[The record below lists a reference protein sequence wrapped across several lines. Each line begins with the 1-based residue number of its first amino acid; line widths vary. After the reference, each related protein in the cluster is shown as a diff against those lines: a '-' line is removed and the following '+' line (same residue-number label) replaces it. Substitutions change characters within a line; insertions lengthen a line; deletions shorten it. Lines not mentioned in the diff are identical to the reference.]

1 MGNDNFTKFI
11 KDLKS
16 GKSINNAML
25 DTYEL
30 DKTGLENKWRKHI
43 GASII
48 STSII
53 KPKSPISPII
63 KPYTLDEV
71 ITNSK
76 KVTEKNKNSS
86 ISTKEKETKS
96 QNQITKEK
104 ETKSQNQITKETNNY
119 SSCGLS
125 QSNDVVILLSLLFI
139 FIPFR
144 LKKNNII

>member
-16 GKSINNAML
+16 GKSINNAIL

-30 DKTGLENKWRKHI
+30 DKTELENKWRKHI
-43 GASII
+43 GASLI
-48 STSII
+48 STSIK
-53 KPKSPISPII
+53 KPKSPASPII

-96 QNQITKEK
+96 QNQITKE
-104 ETKSQNQITKETNNY
+104 TNNN

>member
-1 MGNDNFTKFI
+1 
-11 KDLKS
+11 
-16 GKSINNAML
+16 ML

-43 GASII
+43 GASLI
-48 STSII
+48 STSIK
-53 KPKSPISPII
+53 KPKSPASPII
-63 KPYTLDEV
+63 KPYTLNEV

-76 KVTEKNKNSS
+76 KVTEENKNSS
-86 ISTKEKETKS
+86 ISTKEKEA
-96 QNQITKEK
+96 
-104 ETKSQNQITKETNNY
+104 KSQNQITKETAIANNN
-119 SSCGLS
+119 SGCGLS